1 MSLANMLGL
10 INNDLHEAFSRK
22 PFDSAKGRRAL
33 LDGIER
39 SREQF
44 ARTEPVRGRKW
55 FTANNGIVAF
65 SPTQGNRGALTING
79 VTTNFIAAEV
89 FSEFLDNM
97 RAAVEAGEFDA
108 EIERTAKHGGM
119 ISGTADVTIP
129 SARPKPRAKPV
140 DAAVVRRA
148 DWDQL
153 SFAEKQRVSAL
164 RRYGKNPDGSL
175 IAEVGERPDAPIRA
189 K

>member
-10 INNDLHEAFSRK
+10 INNDLKEAFSRK
-22 PFDSAKGRRAL
+22 PFDPADGRRKL
-33 LDGIER
+33 IDGIER

-44 ARTEPVRGRKW
+44 GREEPARGRKW
-55 FTANNGIVAF
+55 FTVNNGIVAF
-65 SPTQGNRGALTING
+65 SPTQGNSGPLTING

-89 FSEFLDNM
+89 FPEFLDNM

-108 EIERTAKHGGM
+108 ELERAAKHGGM
-119 ISGTADVTIP
+119 VSGTADVAIP
-129 SARPKPRAKPV
+129 SAPAKRRARS
-140 DAAVVRRA
+140 AAGTQRRA

-153 SFAEKQRVSAL
+153 SFADKQRISAL

-175 IAEVGERPDAPIRA
+175 IAHVGERPDAPLA
-189 K
+189 V

>member
-1 MSLANMLGL
+1 MSLASMLGL
-10 INNDLHEAFSRK
+10 INNDLHEAFSRQ
-22 PFDSAKGRRAL
+22 PFDPAKGRQKL

-55 FTANNGIVAF
+55 FTVNNGVVAF
-65 SPTQGNRGALTING
+65 SPTQGNSGALTING

-89 FSEFLDNM
+89 FPEFLDNM

-108 EIERTAKHGGM
+108 EIERAAKHGGM
-119 ISGTADVTIP
+119 VSGTADVAIP
-129 SARPKPRAKPV
+129 SARAKSRPRPESAG
-140 DAAVVRRA
+140 ARRA
-148 DWDQL
+148 DWSTL
-153 SFAEKQRVSAL
+153 SLGERQRVSAL

-175 IAEVGERPDAPIRA
+175 IAEVGERPDAPIMTR
-189 K
+189 